1 MIVSKDAEKAKP
13 ADASKGQIEKI
24 NAELKRAKDAYLGG
38 VFDLDEYREIRQ
50 GLENNKKI
58 IEAETKNVPAP
69 LRTNEKEDILRKKI
83 KSAWDLYRNVQTA
96 EEKRT
101 ILKTFIH
108 KILIYRDRWEVV
120 FYI

>member
-1 MIVSKDAEKAKP
+1 MLK
-13 ADASKGQIEKI
+13 
-24 NAELKRAKDAYLGG
+24 NAEENKNAY
-38 VFDLDEYREIRQ
+38 
-50 GLENNKKI
+50 I
-58 IEAETKNVPAP
+58 IIF
-69 LRTNEKEDILRKKI
+69 L
-83 KSAWDLYRNVQTA
+83 WDLYKNVQTA